1 MPISGYKTL
10 YAVDYW
16 AWDGS
21 SREVDYIT
29 GDIIEQLLT
38 EFIYAFWEDEDLLVN
53 FESIVGLDIKKI
65 ESVRRATDEE
75 ERAFESGWRAREYK
89 NNESYGHLD

>member
-1 MPISGYKTL
+1 M
-10 YAVDYW
+10 YAVNYW
-16 AWDGS
+16 GWDGS

-29 GDIIEQLLT
+29 GNVIEQLLT
-38 EFIYAFWEDEDLLVN
+38 EFIYAFWEDEDLLTN
-53 FESIVGLDIKKI
+53 FEEIAGAKSSKI
-65 ESVRRATDEE
+65 ESTRVATEEE